1 MPPASAPSMHARVR
15 MRAYAH
21 THLRICASPRTHPRH
36 THALHTLSERSESL
50 EIWSALFEA
59 FCAARTILI
68 FFRALA
74 SITCHAPPPR
84 PARWLAQ
91 PHAKPSRIV
100 RGAGVCHCQ
109 AVSAKRPFLK
119 GLFACAC
126 AALRKLC
133 SVLQTCCS
141 VLCAPNVLLC
151 APNVLLCAPLL
162 HCANC
167 ALCSVLHST
176 NPRGAPAHSTAVV

>member
-74 SITCHAPPPR
+74 SITCPAPPPR

-100 RGAGVCHCQ
+100 RGAGVRHCQ
-109 AVSAKRPFLK
+109 AVSARPFLK

-141 VLCAPNVLLC
+141 VLPTCCSVRHCCTAQTVL
-151 APNVLLCAPLL
+151 
-162 HCANC
+162 C
-167 ALCSVLHST
+167 ALCSTRQTLEV
-176 NPRGAPAHSTAVV
+176 RQRTALQWFRV